1 VLTYSS
7 GFVVFALAL
16 VPLVIATE
24 LITGRFRWPRTT
36 LTGPMLGLAAVSVVS
51 ALLTRW
57 PELSR
62 GSTSTFLLFLIV
74 TVYSVSWATRAGSF
88 RVARLVETW
97 IAGAAVA
104 AVWGLARSQP
114 TLPLGASTPGLVQTT
129 LGTTLSAGI
138 ALTLG
143 ALSTRVPAA
152 DTHRR
157 RVTAALLLL
166 VLIALMA
173 ALELTW
179 SRGAW
184 IGGAVGVAAFIAL
197 SARWRVQIAVLTLCA
212 LAVATVAL
220 GPRRAALSDR
230 LWMIPDTSV
239 NANRIELWGAAL
251 RMLADHPL
259 LGTGFGTFA
268 EAWRVYRPAGRPTEN
283 TAHNLLLNFAA
294 EAGVLGLVAFSAFV
308 GVGARGLWWR
318 AVASRGDPSTHGLW
332 VALLCAII
340 AILTQSLFDA
350 GVTSVHV
357 AYGLVALL
365 AIGGAQSRR
374 EQA

>member
-1 VLTYSS
+1 
-7 GFVVFALAL
+7 
-16 VPLVIATE
+16 
-24 LITGRFRWPRTT
+24 
-36 LTGPMLGLAAVSVVS
+36 
-51 ALLTRW
+51 
-57 PELSR
+57 
-62 GSTSTFLLFLIV
+62 
-74 TVYSVSWATRAGSF
+74 
-88 RVARLVETW
+88 
-97 IAGAAVA
+97 
-104 AVWGLARSQP
+104 
-114 TLPLGASTPGLVQTT
+114 
-129 LGTTLSAGI
+129 
-138 ALTLG
+138 
-143 ALSTRVPAA
+143 
-152 DTHRR
+152 
-157 RVTAALLLL
+157 
-166 VLIALMA
+166 MA